1 MDLDGY
7 IRAINAHDWDGIV
20 SYYTDD
26 VVYEDVTLGERHQGR
41 DAVKAF
47 WQSAA
52 ADFSSD
58 FRMEVVRSFGTDTDY
73 AMEWVFKGTHDG
85 SNPQL
90 AATGKQFAVHGLSL
104 GRLEGERIKENK
116 DVWNMAEFLSQVGLM
131 PAPA

>member
-7 IRAINAHDWDGIV
+7 IRAINAHDWEGIV

-26 VVYEDVTLGERHQGR
+26 VVYEDITLGERHQGKQ
-41 DAVKAF
+41 AVGEF
-47 WQSAA
+47 WRTAA
-52 ADFSSD
+52 TDFSSD
-58 FRMEVVRSFGTDTDY
+58 FRMEVIRSFGTDRDF
-73 AMEWVFKGTHDG
+73 AMEWIFKGTHDG

-104 GRLEGERIKENK
+104 GRLERGLIKEDK